1 MRNGMRTVGRGA
13 GTGPRAGAVLMA
25 LAVALAVGFGVT
37 ERLTA
42 GEFGVVGPRVNDPRN
57 GGSVSESASESESE
71 SQQASAS
78 AVRLAPAL
86 ASAAELSSDWDLDG
100 SGTWTIAD
108 GRLVLSK
115 AGVPAGS
122 IRRPSA
128 LAVLRSAPL
137 TDVTL
142 EADLRSTAALPDQ
155 TPRRDLLLV
164 VGYQSPTRFYYVHIS
179 AARDDVHNGIF
190 LVADADRRRIDT
202 KSDTAMLT
210 DQAWHRV
217 RLERQASTG
226 RIALYVDGGAEPIMV
241 ATDTTLAAG
250 RVGVGSFDDA
260 GEFRAIRVR
269 GR

>member
-1 MRNGMRTVGRGA
+1 MRNSMRTVGRGA
-13 GTGPRAGAVLMA
+13 GAGPRAGAALLS
-25 LAVALAVGFGVT
+25 LAVAMAVGFGVT
-37 ERLTA
+37 DRLTA
-42 GEFGVVGPRVNDPRN
+42 GELVVVGPRVVSASRN
-57 GGSVSESASESESE
+57 GGSVSASENESR
-71 SQQASAS
+71 QPPAS

-260 GEFRAIRVR
+260 GEFRAIRVS